1 MSHAQQKTQSRQN
14 DPERS
19 QVLVSAY
26 EGLRAAIVALRKGV
40 KENNVL
46 ICDKKVVKK
55 TKSKS

>member
-26 EGLRAAIVALRKGV
+26 EGLRAAIMALRKGV

-46 ICDKKVVKK
+46 ICDKKSCKK
-55 TKSKS
+55 N